1 MKDLEER
8 CTALETGN
16 AELKKMVNIS
26 NVMAVRSAQASQKA
40 AEEKARNEIFECR
53 ISSNKKI
60 SEALDE
66 KNAAVKEASRK
77 VAIAQKDRQ
86 IAWTTLFLTILFC
99 AFAYPDF
106 LYDTW
111 NFISDLVKWCT
122 GKIYEYSFWLGHPYH
137 TEFING
143 IEKAIPYSTGPA
155 WILSILS
162 LIFVPAIVF
171 GTCYRIYRIW
181 LYYKRRWCNLSLRVL
196 LASLAVVILFG
207 EGIHA
212 HVDINLCLLYL
223 TIQVIYLCCLRYLDN
238 YFENKNKAD
247 IWERIQNV

>member
-16 AELKKMVNIS
+16 AELKKMVNMS
-26 NVMAVRSAQASQKA
+26 NVMAVRSAQAAQKA
-40 AEEKARNEIFECR
+40 AEEKAEKEIFSFR
-53 ISSNKKI
+53 TSANKKI
-60 SEALDE
+60 SEALEE
-66 KNAAVKEASRK
+66 KNDAIKGADHNI
-77 VAIAQKDRQ
+77 AIAQKESRT
-86 IAWTTLFLTILFC
+86 ARTTLFMTILFC

-111 NFISDLVKWCT
+111 DFVTGLIKWCI
-122 GKIYEYSFWLGHPYH
+122 GMIYNYSLWLGQPYH

-155 WILSILS
+155 WILRILS

-181 LYYKRRWCNLSLRVL
+181 LYYKKRWCNLSLRVL
-196 LASLAVVILFG
+196 LTSLAAVILFG
-207 EGIHA
+207 EGIREY
-212 HVDINLCLLYL
+212 VNVNLCL
-223 TIQVIYLCCLRYLDN
+223 IYLLIQIAYLC
-238 YFENKNKAD
+238 YLKYL
-247 IWERIQNV
+247 I